1 MGQAAVTL
9 DVTHFGAVGD
19 GQTDD
24 APAIRRALAA
34 AQAAGPGATLTFP
47 TKTFRLGPV
56 TGDFQLALSQAHDLA
71 IEGNGASLVLDPR
84 NGFLALN
91 QCSNVTVRGFS
102 VDYDPLPFTQ
112 GVILQVNARAGTF
125 DFRLDAG
132 FPLPPTD
139 ALVKQ
144 RLGKAGWDWGSV
156 MDARERHVR
165 WDVSDHFFVA
175 SVNAVADAARVYR
188 VQVAPDYV
196 ARLAPV
202 RSGDWFVLPL
212 RVSTSGVRSVGDT
225 VRVTGST
232 DCRLE
237 QLTLYAGRN
246 GMDFAIIKNQ
256 GRITLKGNRVM
267 IKPGTERLISTWRDG
282 MHCKNNRIGPC
293 IEDCRFEGML
303 DDSINLSADTAMAA
317 RVISDREFQ
326 LVGPSFA
333 AGDRVLVF
341 DPARCR
347 ILAETRVARLS
358 QTNGANT
365 VVLADAATGV
375 TPGRKQPHTDIRS
388 TQFYNLDYVNAGFI
402 VRGCTFLPQRRHA
415 ILVRGCNGL
424 IESNRV
430 DGIGG
435 SAVSMGNELGSFYE
449 GPFPHDNLIRGNVI
463 ENTRLTAIQI
473 YSRGLQRQ
481 GQLTHDIQVVD
492 NQITLRPGAAGIVVE
507 SARRVTLTGNRI
519 LDVHGQPLRDQGVQ
533 IKNASDVR
541 VVW

>member
-1 MGQAAVTL
+1 
-9 DVTHFGAVGD
+9 
-19 GQTDD
+19 
-24 APAIRRALAA
+24 
-34 AQAAGPGATLTFP
+34 
-47 TKTFRLGPV
+47 
-56 TGDFQLALSQAHDLA
+56 
-71 IEGNGASLVLDPR
+71 
-84 NGFLALN
+84 
-91 QCSNVTVRGFS
+91 VRGFN
-102 VDYDPLPFTQ
+102 VDYSPLPFTQ
-112 GVILQVNARAGTF
+112 GVIGQVNARAGTF
-125 DFRLDAG
+125 DFRIDPG
-132 FPLPPTD
+132 FPLPPPD

-144 RLGKAGWDWGSV
+144 RLGKSGWDWGSV
-156 MDARERHVR
+156 MDAQERHVR
-165 WDVSDHFFVA
+165 WAVSDHFFVA
-175 SVNAVADAARVYR
+175 AVNAVADAARVYR
-188 VQVAPDYV
+188 VQVAPEYLT
-196 ARLAPV
+196 RLAPV
-202 RSGDWFVLPL
+202 RPGDRFVLPL
-212 RVSTSGVRSVGDT
+212 RVSTGGVRDVGDT
-225 VRVTGST
+225 VRVTGSA

-246 GMDFAIIKNQ
+246 GMDFAIIKNE
-256 GRITLKGNRVM
+256 GRITLKGNQIM

-341 DPARCR
+341 DPVRCR
-347 ILAETRVARLS
+347 ILAETKVARLS

-365 VVLADAATGV
+365 VVLADAVTGV
-375 TPGRKQPHTDIRS
+375 TPGRKQPQTDIHA

-415 ILVRGCNGL
+415 ILVRGCHGL

-435 SAVSMGNELGSFYE
+435 SAVCMGNELGSFYE

-481 GQLTHDIQVVD
+481 GQFTHDIQVVD
-492 NQITLRPGAAGIVVE
+492 NQITPRSSMAGIVVE

-519 LDVHGQPLRDQGVQ
+519 LDSRGQSLRDQGVQ
-533 IKNASDVR
+533 IKNTSDIK